1 MQTNMTTAERRWES
15 NYEVTAD
22 WRPYRRWFVRAD
34 GEYAARAQVSAETG
48 IPVEELSASLTTRE
62 VQV

>member
-1 MQTNMTTAERRWES
+1 MSNTNTADTRWHS

-34 GEYAARAQVSAETG
+34 GEYMARAQVSAETG
-48 IPVEELSASLTTRE
+48 ISVEELTASLTTQE
-62 VQV
+62 VTA